1 VIAVAAAIVAS
12 VGTGAWLERRFGVRA
27 QGWAKR
33 ALTLVLYVVLPPVAF
48 FNVARLHFTVD
59 VGGGIALALLTLG
72 VVGVLAAIAARRLW
86 LARASAGALIVS
98 VIQVNTGYLGIPL
111 CATLLGHDAI
121 GPAVAYDAL
130 VTGPGLLLGAFGVG
144 AAFGDRAG
152 EGLAERARAFLLRNP
167 PLLATV
173 AGLLAPDAL
182 APDVLVDASRVLVI
196 ALLPVGFTVLGI
208 TLAAEAEE
216 GALRI
221 PPPLTRPV
229 AVVLALRLLVAPALL
244 AALALPLLDPP
255 DAFLIQAAMP
265 AGLNGLVVA
274 HAYGLDLRL
283 SAAAIAWSTA
293 IVLVVATAAGL
304 AT

>member
-12 VGTGAWLERRFGVRA
+12 VAAGTWLEHRFGARA
-27 QGWAKR
+27 QAWSR
-33 ALTLVLYVVLPPVAF
+33 TALTVVLYGVLPPVAF

-59 VGGGIALALLTLG
+59 VFGGIALAWVTLA
-72 VVGVLAAIAARRLW
+72 VVGLLAGVAARRMA
-86 LARASAGALIVS
+86 LARASTGALIVS

-111 CATLLGHDAI
+111 CATLLGHGAI
-121 GPAVAYDAL
+121 GAAVAYDAL
-130 VTGPGLLLGAFGVG
+130 VTGPALLVGAFGVG
-144 AAFGDRAG
+144 AAFGDRVG
-152 EGLAERARAFLLRNP
+152 EGLGERAKAFLTRNP
-167 PLLATV
+167 PLLATL
-173 AGLLAPDAL
+173 AGLVAPAAL

-216 GALRI
+216 GQLRV

-229 AVVLALRLLVAPALL
+229 VVALALRLVVAPLLLIALTV
-244 AALALPLLDPP
+244 PLLDPP
-255 DAFLIQAAMP
+255 DAFFVQAAMP

-274 HAYGLDLRL
+274 HAYGLDLKL
-283 SAAAIAWSTA
+283 TAAAIAWSTSV
-293 IVLVVATAAGL
+293 VLVVATVAGL

>member
-1 VIAVAAAIVAS
+1 MIAVAAAIVAS
-12 VGTGAWLERRFGVRA
+12 VGAGTWLEHRFGARA
-27 QGWAKR
+27 QAWARR

-59 VGGGIALALLTLG
+59 VGGGIALALVTMA
-72 VVGVLAAIAARRLW
+72 VVGVLAGVAARRMG
-86 LARASAGALIVS
+86 LARASAGALIVA

-152 EGLAERARAFLLRNP
+152 EGLGERATAFLTRNP

-173 AGLLAPDAL
+173 AGLLAPDVL
-182 APDVLVDASRVLVI
+182 APGVLVDASRVLVI

-216 GALRI
+216 GQLRI

-229 AVVLALRLLVAPALL
+229 AVALALRLVVAPALL
-244 AALALPLLDPP
+244 LALALPLIDPP
-255 DAFLIQAAMP
+255 GAFFVQAAMP
-265 AGLNGLVVA
+265 SGLNGLVVA

-283 SAAAIAWSTA
+283 TAAAIAWSTA
-293 IVLVVATAAGL
+293 IVLVVATLVGL
-304 AT
+304 AS

>member
-152 EGLAERARAFLLRNP
+152 EGLAERAKAFLLRNP

-173 AGLLAPDAL
+173 AGLLAPDTL

-293 IVLVVATAAGL
+293 IVLVVATVVGL

>member
-152 EGLAERARAFLLRNP
+152 EGLAERAKAFLLRNP

-293 IVLVVATAAGL
+293 IVLVVATVVGL